1 MLKTVTNLI
10 TGGGDRVVKRLDPDV
25 KEVNELE
32 TYFEKL
38 SNDDL
43 RDKTDEFKERIGHLD
58 DILPEAF
65 APVRERLGDREDLD
79 DILSEA
85 FAPVGEHLGD
95 REDLDD
101 ILSEAFAAVRERLG
115 DREDLDDILSEAF
128 APVREHLGDREDLND
143 IRSEA
148 FAAVREAS
156 KRTLGLSHFNVQI
169 KGGIVLHEG
178 KIAEM
183 KTGEGKTLVATLPA
197 YLNALTGRGV
207 HVVTVN
213 DYLAKRDAQ
222 WMGSI
227 YHALGVS
234 VATLQHQSAY
244 RYDPSVE
251 GPKRGFENLRPITR
265 QEAYEADITYGTNS
279 EFGFDYLR
287 DAMAP
292 DASDRVQRERHYAIV
307 DEVDNILIDEAR
319 TPLIIS
325 GPAEKSAGDY
335 QRFSRFAS
343 TLHKDVDY
351 TVDEKLRSASLT
363 PKGMTKFEKKM
374 LRGKNMYAPENIG
387 LVRLAENALK
397 AHAVYER
404 DREYVVKDREV
415 VIVDEF
421 TGRLSH
427 GRRFADGLHQ
437 ALEAKEGV
445 PIQRESIT
453 YATITL
459 QNYFRLYEK
468 LAGMTGTAVTE
479 AEEFWKIYKLD
490 VVEIPTNDPMI
501 RDDQPDFVYK
511 SQKAKYNAIIEEIEA
526 RHERGQPVLVGTT
539 DISKSEIISRMLN
552 RRKIK
557 HSVLNAKQHE
567 REALVVAEAGRPG
580 AVTVATNMA
589 GRGTDIVLG
598 GNPEL
603 VDDLTQE
610 QWERD
615 HQKVKDAGGLFI
627 LGSEKHEARRI
638 DNQLRGRAGRQGDPG
653 ESRFYVALDDDLM
666 RRFGGDRIQTVMGW
680 AGLEE
685 DAPLENKMVTKAI
698 QGSQVKVEAH
708 HFDIRKH
715 LVEYDDVVNEH
726 RRVIYEQRDK
736 VLAGSNMRENVQEM
750 VEKEIV
756 AILDGYL
763 QGGRSDDW
771 DVEGLIAELG
781 NVLPLDEKLS
791 DPDAVFEM
799 SSDAIY
805 DKALALANS
814 QYDEMEEFFTPEVM
828 RHIERVIM
836 LFIIGSHWVEHLTS
850 MENLR
855 QGIGLYSYGQRDP
868 LVMYKTR
875 GFEEFQ
881 TLLERIQSGVAG
893 IIFMYKTRG
902 LEEFLTFLEHIEPN
916 VARMV
921 RQVLNIGPPQQ
932 RGRSRRNG
940 PSNGGGAPGRPAP
953 SQRSAPGAP
962 SAESNGKKLSRAERR
977 ALQRMEKKANKRR

>member
-1 MLKTVTNLI
+1 MLKTMANLI
-10 TGGGDRVVKRLDPDV
+10 TGGGDRVLKRLRPDV
-25 KEVNELE
+25 DAAASWESE
-32 TYFEKL
+32 FEEF
-38 SNDDL
+38 SDEAL
-43 RDKTDEFKERIGHLD
+43 RAKTDEFKALLAE
-58 DILPEAF
+58 
-65 APVRERLGDREDLD
+65 GDDLD
-79 DILSEA
+79 
-85 FAPVGEHLGD
+85 
-95 REDLDD
+95 
-101 ILSEAFAAVRERLG
+101 
-115 DREDLDDILSEAF
+115 
-128 APVREHLGDREDLND
+128 D

-156 KRTLGLSHFNVQI
+156 RRTLGLRHFDVQI
-169 KGGIVLHEG
+169 MGGVVLHEG

-183 KTGEGKTLVATLPA
+183 KTGEGKTLAATLPS

-244 RYDPSVE
+244 LYDPTVE
-251 GPKRGFENLRPITR
+251 GPKKGFENLRPITR
-265 QEAYEADITYGTNS
+265 QEAYQADITYGTNS
-279 EFGFDYLR
+279 EFGFDFLR

-292 DASDRVQRERHYAIV
+292 DASQRVQGERHYAIV

-325 GPAEKSAGDY
+325 GPAEESAKDY
-335 QRFSRFAS
+335 QRFSRLVS
-343 TLHKDVDY
+343 TLHKGVDY
-351 TVDEKLRSASLT
+351 TIDEKLRSVSLT
-363 PKGMTKFEKKM
+363 AEGMTKLEKM
-374 LRGKNMYAPENIG
+374 LRVKNMYAPENFR
-387 LVRLAENALK
+387 LVHFAENALK

-404 DREYVVKDREV
+404 DKEYVVKDREV

-421 TGRLSH
+421 TGRMTP

-445 PIQRESIT
+445 PIQRESVT

-490 VVEIPTNDPMI
+490 VVEIPTNVLMI
-501 RDDQPDFVYK
+501 REDHPDFVYK
-511 SQKAKYNAIIEEIEA
+511 SEKSKYKAIIDEIES

-539 DISKSEIISRMLN
+539 DISKSEIISQMLN

-598 GNPEL
+598 GNPEF

-610 QWERD
+610 QWERE
-615 HQKVKDAGGLFI
+615 HQKVVDAGGLFI

-666 RRFGGDRIQTVMGW
+666 RRFGGERIQTVMGW
-680 AGLEE
+680 AGLED

-698 QGSQVKVEAH
+698 QGSQVKVESH

-715 LVEYDDVVNEH
+715 LVEYDDVVNTH
-726 RRVIYEQRDK
+726 RGVIYEQRDK
-736 VLAGSNMRENVQEM
+736 VLAGSNIRNNVQEM
-750 VEKEIV
+750 VEKELT
-756 AILDGYL
+756 AILDGFL
-763 QGGRSDDW
+763 QGVRPDDW

-781 NVLPLDEKLS
+781 TVLPLDEKLS

-799 SSDAIY
+799 PADAIY
-805 DKALALANS
+805 DEVLALATRR
-814 QYDEMEEFFTPEVM
+814 YDQMEEIFTTEVM
-828 RHIERVIM
+828 RHVERAVMLRVID
-836 LFIIGSHWVEHLTS
+836 SHWVQHLTS

-868 LVMYKTR
+868 LVMYKTK
-875 GFEEFQ
+875 GFEQFQ
-881 TLLERIQSGVAG
+881 TLSERIQSD
-893 IIFMYKTRG
+893 
-902 LEEFLTFLEHIEPN
+902 
-916 VARMV
+916 VARMIYRV
-921 RQVLNIGPPQQ
+921 QDAGPPPQ

-940 PSNGGGAPGRPAP
+940 PSDGAPGKSAPAQKAAP
-953 SQRSAPGAP
+953 SPV
-962 SAESNGKKLSRAERR
+962 SAESNGRKLSRAERR
-977 ALQRMEKKANKRR
+977 AMQRMEKKANKRR

>member
-1 MLKTVTNLI
+1 MLKTMANLI
-10 TGGGDRVVKRLDPDV
+10 TGGGDRVLKRLRPDV
-25 KEVNELE
+25 DAAASWESE
-32 TYFEKL
+32 FEEF
-38 SNDDL
+38 SDDAL
-43 RDKTDEFKERIGHLD
+43 RAKTDEFKALLAE
-58 DILPEAF
+58 
-65 APVRERLGDREDLD
+65 GDDLD
-79 DILSEA
+79 
-85 FAPVGEHLGD
+85 
-95 REDLDD
+95 
-101 ILSEAFAAVRERLG
+101 
-115 DREDLDDILSEAF
+115 
-128 APVREHLGDREDLND
+128 D

-156 KRTLGLSHFNVQI
+156 KRTLGLRHFDVQI
-169 KGGIVLHEG
+169 MGGVVLHEG

-183 KTGEGKTLVATLPA
+183 KTGEGKTLAATLPS

-244 RYDPSVE
+244 LYDPTVE
-251 GPKRGFENLRPITR
+251 GPKKGFENLRPITR
-265 QEAYEADITYGTNS
+265 QEAYKADITYGTNS
-279 EFGFDYLR
+279 EFGFDFLR

-292 DASDRVQRERHYAIV
+292 DASQRVQGERHYAIV

-325 GPAEKSAGDY
+325 GPAEESAKDY
-335 QRFSRFAS
+335 QRFSRLVS
-343 TLHKDVDY
+343 TLHKGVDY
-351 TVDEKLRSASLT
+351 TIDEKLRSVSLT
-363 PKGMTKFEKKM
+363 AEGMTKLEKM
-374 LRGKNMYAPENIG
+374 LRVKNMYAPENFR
-387 LVRLAENALK
+387 LVHFAENALK

-404 DREYVVKDREV
+404 DKEYVVKDREV

-421 TGRLSH
+421 TGRMTP

-445 PIQRESIT
+445 PIQRESVT

-490 VVEIPTNDPMI
+490 VVEIPTNVLMI
-501 RDDQPDFVYK
+501 RDDHPDFVYK
-511 SQKAKYNAIIEEIEA
+511 SEKSKYKAIIDEIES

-539 DISKSEIISRMLN
+539 DISKSEIISQMLN

-598 GNPEL
+598 GNPEF

-610 QWERD
+610 QWERE
-615 HQKVKDAGGLFI
+615 HQKVVDAGGLFI

-666 RRFGGDRIQTVMGW
+666 RRFGGERIQTVMGW
-680 AGLEE
+680 AGLED

-698 QGSQVKVEAH
+698 QGSQVKVESH

-715 LVEYDDVVNEH
+715 LVEYDDVVNTH
-726 RRVIYEQRDK
+726 RGVIYEQRDK
-736 VLAGSNMRENVQEM
+736 VLAGSNIRNNVQEM
-750 VEKEIV
+750 VEKELT
-756 AILDGYL
+756 AILDGFL
-763 QGGRSDDW
+763 QGVRPDDW
-771 DVEGLIAELG
+771 DVEGLIGELG
-781 NVLPLDEKLS
+781 TVLPLDEKLS

-799 SSDAIY
+799 PADAIY
-805 DKALALANS
+805 DEVLALATRR
-814 QYDEMEEFFTPEVM
+814 YDQMEEIFTTEVM
-828 RHIERVIM
+828 RHVERAVMLRVID
-836 LFIIGSHWVEHLTS
+836 SHWVQHLTS

-868 LVMYKTR
+868 LVMYKTK
-875 GFEEFQ
+875 GFEQFQ
-881 TLLERIQSGVAG
+881 TLSERIQSD
-893 IIFMYKTRG
+893 
-902 LEEFLTFLEHIEPN
+902 
-916 VARMV
+916 VARMIYRV
-921 RQVLNIGPPQQ
+921 QDAGPPPQ

-940 PSNGGGAPGRPAP
+940 PANGGAPGKPA
-953 SQRSAPGAP
+953 SAPRATSGTA
-962 SAESNGKKLSRAERR
+962 SGESNGRKLSRAERR
-977 ALQRMEKKANKRR
+977 AMQRMEKKANKRR

>member
-1 MLKTVTNLI
+1 MLKTMANLI
-10 TGGGDRVVKRLDPDV
+10 IGGGDRVLKRLRPDV
-25 KEVNELE
+25 DAAASSESEFEEL
-32 TYFEKL
+32 
-38 SNDDL
+38 SDDAL
-43 RDKTDEFKERIGHLD
+43 RAKTDEFKALLAE
-58 DILPEAF
+58 
-65 APVRERLGDREDLD
+65 GDDLD
-79 DILSEA
+79 
-85 FAPVGEHLGD
+85 
-95 REDLDD
+95 
-101 ILSEAFAAVRERLG
+101 
-115 DREDLDDILSEAF
+115 
-128 APVREHLGDREDLND
+128 D

-156 KRTLGLSHFNVQI
+156 KRTLGLRHFDVQI
-169 KGGIVLHEG
+169 MGGVVLHEG

-183 KTGEGKTLVATLPA
+183 KTGEGKTLAATLPS

-244 RYDPSVE
+244 LYDPTVE
-251 GPKRGFENLRPITR
+251 GPKKGFENLRPITR
-265 QEAYEADITYGTNS
+265 QEAYKADITYGTNS
-279 EFGFDYLR
+279 EFGFDFLR

-292 DASDRVQRERHYAIV
+292 DASQRVQGERHYAIV

-325 GPAEKSAGDY
+325 GPAEESAKDY
-335 QRFSRFAS
+335 QRFSRLVS
-343 TLHKDVDY
+343 TLHKGVDY
-351 TVDEKLRSASLT
+351 TIDEKLRSVSLT
-363 PKGMTKFEKKM
+363 AEGMTKLEKM
-374 LRGKNMYAPENIG
+374 LRVKNMYAPENFR
-387 LVRLAENALK
+387 LVHFAENALK

-404 DREYVVKDREV
+404 DKEYVVKDREV

-421 TGRLSH
+421 TGRMTP

-445 PIQRESIT
+445 PIQRESVT

-490 VVEIPTNDPMI
+490 VVEIPTNVLMI
-501 RDDQPDFVYK
+501 REDHPDFVYK
-511 SQKAKYNAIIEEIEA
+511 SEKSKYKAIIDEIES

-539 DISKSEIISRMLN
+539 DISKSEIISQMLN

-598 GNPEL
+598 GNPEF

-610 QWERD
+610 QWERE
-615 HQKVKDAGGLFI
+615 HQKVVDAGGLFI

-666 RRFGGDRIQTVMGW
+666 RRFGGERIQTVMGW
-680 AGLEE
+680 AGLED

-698 QGSQVKVEAH
+698 QGSQVKVESH

-715 LVEYDDVVNEH
+715 LVEYDDVVNTH
-726 RRVIYEQRDK
+726 RGVIYEQRDK
-736 VLAGSNMRENVQEM
+736 VLAGSNIRNNVQEM
-750 VEKEIV
+750 VEKELT
-756 AILDGYL
+756 AILDGFL
-763 QGGRSDDW
+763 QGVRPDDW

-781 NVLPLDEKLS
+781 TVLPLDEKLS

-799 SSDAIY
+799 PADAIY
-805 DKALALANS
+805 DEVLALATRR
-814 QYDEMEEFFTPEVM
+814 YDQMEEIFTTEVM
-828 RHIERVIM
+828 RHVERAVMLRVID
-836 LFIIGSHWVEHLTS
+836 SHWVQHLTS

-868 LVMYKTR
+868 LVMYKTK
-875 GFEEFQ
+875 GFEQFQ
-881 TLLERIQSGVAG
+881 TLSERIQSD
-893 IIFMYKTRG
+893 
-902 LEEFLTFLEHIEPN
+902 
-916 VARMV
+916 VARMIYRV
-921 RQVLNIGPPQQ
+921 QDAGPPPQ

-940 PSNGGGAPGRPAP
+940 PSDGGAPGKPA
-953 SQRSAPGAP
+953 QAPRAASGAANP
-962 SAESNGKKLSRAERR
+962 ETNGRKLSRAERR
-977 ALQRMEKKANKRR
+977 AMQRMEKKANKRR

>member
-1 MLKTVTNLI
+1 MLKSVTNLI
-10 TGGGDRVVKRLDPDV
+10 TGGGDRAVKRLRPDV
-25 KEVNELE
+25 DAVASWETEL
-32 TYFEKL
+32 EKL
-38 SNDDL
+38 SDDAL
-43 RDKTDEFKERIGHLD
+43 RAKTDEFKALLAE
-58 DILPEAF
+58 
-65 APVRERLGDREDLD
+65 GDDLD
-79 DILSEA
+79 
-85 FAPVGEHLGD
+85 
-95 REDLDD
+95 
-101 ILSEAFAAVRERLG
+101 
-115 DREDLDDILSEAF
+115 
-128 APVREHLGDREDLND
+128 D

-148 FAAVREAS
+148 FAAVREAA
-156 KRTLGLSHFNVQI
+156 KRNLNMRHFDVQI
-169 KGGIVLHEG
+169 MGGVVLHEG

-183 KTGEGKTLVATLPA
+183 KTGEGKTLVATLPT

-244 RYDPSVE
+244 LYDPTVE
-251 GPKRGFENLRPITR
+251 GPKKGFENLRPITR

-292 DASDRVQRERHYAIV
+292 DASKRVQRERHYAIV

-325 GPAEKSAGDY
+325 GSDDRSLNQYRK
-335 QRFSRFAS
+335 FSSLVRN
-343 TLHKDVDY
+343 LREDIDY
-351 TVDEKLRSASLT
+351 TIDLKLRSVSLT
-363 PKGMTKFEKKM
+363 PEGIDKLEKK
-374 LRGKNMYAPENIG
+374 LVVDNMYEDPS
-387 LVRLAENALK
+387 LVHFAENALK

-459 QNYFRLYEK
+459 QHYFNLYDK

-479 AEEFWKIYKLD
+479 AEEFWKVYKLD
-490 VVEIPTNDPMI
+490 VVEVPTNDPMV
-501 RDDQPDFVYK
+501 RVDQPDLIYK
-511 SQKAKYNAIIEEIEA
+511 DKKAKYKAIIEEIEA

-539 DISKSEIISRMLN
+539 DISKSEIISQMLN

-598 GNPEL
+598 GNPDL
-603 VDDLTQE
+603 VDDLSQE

-615 HQKVKDAGGLFI
+615 HQRVKDEGGLFI

-666 RRFGGDRIQTVMGW
+666 KRFGGERIQSVMGW
-680 AGLEE
+680 AGLED

-698 QGSQVKVEAH
+698 ENSQVKVEAH
-708 HFDIRKH
+708 NFDIRKR
-715 LVEYDDVVNEH
+715 LVEYDEVMNNH
-726 RRVIYEQRDK
+726 RTDIYDRRAN
-736 VLAGSNMRENVQEM
+736 VLAGLNIRDNVQEM
-750 VEKEIV
+750 LENKLT

-763 QGGRSDDW
+763 QGGQPDDW
-771 DVEGLIAELG
+771 DVEGLIAELAT
-781 NVLPLDEKLS
+781 VLPLDEKLS
-791 DPDAVFEM
+791 DPDSVFEM
-799 SSDAIY
+799 PADSIY
-805 DKALALANS
+805 DEVLALANS
-814 QYDEMEEFFTPEVM
+814 RYDQMEELFTPEVM
-828 RHIERVIM
+828 RTIERDISLRVIDY
-836 LFIIGSHWVEHLTS
+836 FWVQHLTN

-868 LVMYKTR
+868 LVMYKKE
-875 GFEEFQ
+875 GFENFKRLRED
-881 TLLERIQSGVAG
+881 IQAKVTADITRMMFHVQDAG
-893 IIFMYKTRG
+893 PT
-902 LEEFLTFLEHIEPN
+902 
-916 VARMV
+916 
-921 RQVLNIGPPQQ
+921 QQ

-940 PSNGGGAPGRPAP
+940 PSNGSGSPGRSAP
-953 SQRSAPGAP
+953 SQRAAPGAP
-962 SAESNGKKLSRAERR
+962 SPESNGKKLTRAERR

>member
-1 MLKTVTNLI
+1 MTPPLRPGVA
-10 TGGGDRVVKRLDPDV
+10 
-25 KEVNELE
+25 ESEFEEL
-32 TYFEKL
+32 
-38 SNDDL
+38 SDDAL
-43 RDKTDEFKERIGHLD
+43 RAKTDEFKALLAE
-58 DILPEAF
+58 
-65 APVRERLGDREDLD
+65 GDDLD
-79 DILSEA
+79 
-85 FAPVGEHLGD
+85 
-95 REDLDD
+95 
-101 ILSEAFAAVRERLG
+101 
-115 DREDLDDILSEAF
+115 
-128 APVREHLGDREDLND
+128 D

-156 KRTLGLSHFNVQI
+156 KRTLGLRHFDVQI
-169 KGGIVLHEG
+169 MGGVVLHEG

-183 KTGEGKTLVATLPA
+183 KTGEGKTLAATLPS

-244 RYDPSVE
+244 LYDPTVK
-251 GPKRGFENLRPITR
+251 GPKKGFENLRPITR
-265 QEAYEADITYGTNS
+265 QEAYKADITYGTNS
-279 EFGFDYLR
+279 EFGFDFLR

-292 DASDRVQRERHYAIV
+292 DASQRVQGERHYAIV

-325 GPAEKSAGDY
+325 GPAEESAKDY
-335 QRFSRFAS
+335 QRFSRLVS
-343 TLHKDVDY
+343 TLHKGVDY
-351 TVDEKLRSASLT
+351 TIDEKLRSVSLT
-363 PKGMTKFEKKM
+363 AEGMTKLEKM
-374 LRGKNMYAPENIG
+374 LRVKNMYAPENFR
-387 LVRLAENALK
+387 LVHFAENALK

-404 DREYVVKDREV
+404 DKEYVVKDREV

-421 TGRLSH
+421 TGRMTP

-445 PIQRESIT
+445 PIQRESVT

-490 VVEIPTNDPMI
+490 VVEIPTNVLMI
-501 RDDQPDFVYK
+501 REDHPDFVYK
-511 SQKAKYNAIIEEIEA
+511 SEKSKYKAIIDEIES

-539 DISKSEIISRMLN
+539 DISKSEIISQMLN

-598 GNPEL
+598 GNPEF

-610 QWERD
+610 QWERE
-615 HQKVKDAGGLFI
+615 HQKVVDAGGLFI

-666 RRFGGDRIQTVMGW
+666 RRFGGERIQTVMGW

-698 QGSQVKVEAH
+698 QGSQVKVESH

-715 LVEYDDVVNEH
+715 LVEYDDVVNTH
-726 RRVIYEQRDK
+726 RGVIYEQRDK
-736 VLAGSNMRENVQEM
+736 VLAGSNIRNNVQEM
-750 VEKEIV
+750 VEKELT
-756 AILDGYL
+756 AILDGFL
-763 QGGRSDDW
+763 QGVRPDDW

-781 NVLPLDEKLS
+781 TVLPLDEKLS

-799 SSDAIY
+799 PADAIY
-805 DKALALANS
+805 DEVLALATRR
-814 QYDEMEEFFTPEVM
+814 YDQMEEIFTTEVM
-828 RHIERVIM
+828 RHVERAVMLRVID
-836 LFIIGSHWVEHLTS
+836 SHWVQHLTS

-868 LVMYKTR
+868 LVMYKTK
-875 GFEEFQ
+875 GFEQFQ
-881 TLLERIQSGVAG
+881 TLSERIQSD
-893 IIFMYKTRG
+893 
-902 LEEFLTFLEHIEPN
+902 
-916 VARMV
+916 VARMIYRV
-921 RQVLNIGPPQQ
+921 QDAGPPPQ

-940 PSNGGGAPGRPAP
+940 PSDGGAPGKPA
-953 SQRSAPGAP
+953 QAPRAASGAANP
-962 SAESNGKKLSRAERR
+962 ESNGRKLSRAERR
-977 ALQRMEKKANKRR
+977 AMQRMEKKANKRR

>member
-10 TGGGDRVVKRLDPDV
+10 TGGGDRAIKRLRPDV
-25 KEVNELE
+25 EAVASWETELE
-32 TYFEKL
+32 RL
-38 SNDDL
+38 SDEEL
-43 RDKTDEFKERIGHLD
+43 RAKTDEFRALLAEG
-58 DILPEAF
+58 
-65 APVRERLGDREDLD
+65 EDLD
-79 DILSEA
+79 
-85 FAPVGEHLGD
+85 
-95 REDLDD
+95 
-101 ILSEAFAAVRERLG
+101 
-115 DREDLDDILSEAF
+115 
-128 APVREHLGDREDLND
+128 D

-148 FAAVREAS
+148 FAVVREAS
-156 KRTLGLSHFNVQI
+156 KRTIGLRHFDVQI
-169 KGGIVLHEG
+169 MGGVVLHEG

-183 KTGEGKTLVATLPA
+183 RTGEGKTLVATLPS

-222 WMGSI
+222 WMGGI

-234 VATLQHQSAY
+234 VASLQHQSAY
-244 RYDPSVE
+244 LYDPTVE
-251 GPKRGFENLRPITR
+251 GAKKGFENLRPITR
-265 QEAYEADITYGTNS
+265 QEAYQADITYGTNS

-287 DAMAP
+287 DAMAG
-292 DASDRVQRERHYAIV
+292 DDSIRVQRERHYAIV

-325 GPAEKSAGDY
+325 GPAEESAKDY
-335 QRFSRFAS
+335 QRFSRLVS
-343 TLHKDVDY
+343 TLQKGVDY
-351 TVDEKLRSASLT
+351 TVDEKLRSVSLT
-363 PKGMTKFEKKM
+363 PEGMTKLEKM
-374 LRGKNMYAPENIG
+374 LRVKNMYAPENFR
-387 LVRLAENALK
+387 LVHFAENALK
-397 AHAVYER
+397 ARAVYER

-421 TGRLSH
+421 TGRMTP

-445 PIQRESIT
+445 PIQRESVT

-490 VVEIPTNDPMI
+490 VVEIPTNVPMI
-501 RDDQPDFVYK
+501 REDQPDFVYK
-511 SQKAKYNAIIEEIEA
+511 DQQGKYKAIIDEIES
-526 RHERGQPVLVGTT
+526 RHNRGQPVLVGTT
-539 DISKSEIISRMLN
+539 DISKSEIISQMLN

-598 GNPEL
+598 GNPEF
-603 VDDLTQE
+603 VDDLSQE
-610 QWERD
+610 EWERD
-615 HQKVKDAGGLFI
+615 HQTVLDAGGLFI

-666 RRFGGDRIQTVMGW
+666 RRFGGDRIQSVMSW
-680 AGLEE
+680 AGLED

-698 QGSQVKVEAH
+698 QGSQVKVESH

-715 LVEYDDVVNEH
+715 LVEYDDVVNTH
-726 RRVIYEQRDK
+726 RGVIYEQRDR
-736 VLAGSNMRENVQEM
+736 VLAGSNMRDNVQEM
-750 VEKEIV
+750 LEKELIV
-756 AILDGYL
+756 ILDSFL
-763 QGGRSDDW
+763 QGGRADDW
-771 DVEGLIAELG
+771 DVEGLIAELST
-781 NVLPLDEKLS
+781 VMPLDEKLS
-791 DPDAVFEM
+791 DPDAVFDM
-799 SSDAIY
+799 SADAIY
-805 DKALALANS
+805 DEVLAHANR
-814 QYDEMEEFFTPEVM
+814 QYDRMEEFFTPEVM
-828 RHIERVIM
+828 RTVERAIMLRVID
-836 LFIIGSHWVEHLTS
+836 SHWVQHLTS

-868 LVMYKTR
+868 LVMYKTK
-875 GFEEFQ
+875 GFEQFQ
-881 TLLERIQSGVAG
+881 TLTDRIQSD
-893 IIFMYKTRG
+893 
-902 LEEFLTFLEHIEPN
+902 
-916 VARMV
+916 VARMIFRV
-921 RQVLNIGPPQQ
+921 QDAGPPPQ

-940 PSNGGGAPGRPAP
+940 PSNGGAPAKAAAAPAAGTPGGETDANGR
-953 SQRSAPGAP
+953 
-962 SAESNGKKLSRAERR
+962 KLSRAERR
-977 ALQRMEKKANKRR
+977 AIQRMEKKANKRR

>member
-1 MLKTVTNLI
+1 MLKTMANLI
-10 TGGGDRVVKRLDPDV
+10 TGGGDRVLKRLRPDV
-25 KEVNELE
+25 DAAASWESE
-32 TYFEKL
+32 FEEF
-38 SNDDL
+38 SDDAL
-43 RDKTDEFKERIGHLD
+43 RAKTDEFKALLAE
-58 DILPEAF
+58 
-65 APVRERLGDREDLD
+65 GDDLD
-79 DILSEA
+79 
-85 FAPVGEHLGD
+85 
-95 REDLDD
+95 
-101 ILSEAFAAVRERLG
+101 
-115 DREDLDDILSEAF
+115 
-128 APVREHLGDREDLND
+128 D

-156 KRTLGLSHFNVQI
+156 KRTLGLRHFDVQI
-169 KGGIVLHEG
+169 MGGVVLHEG

-183 KTGEGKTLVATLPA
+183 KTGEGKTLAATLPS

-244 RYDPSVE
+244 LYDPTVE
-251 GPKRGFENLRPITR
+251 GPKKGFESLRPITR
-265 QEAYEADITYGTNS
+265 QEAYQADITYGTNS
-279 EFGFDYLR
+279 EFGFDFLR

-292 DASDRVQRERHYAIV
+292 DASQRVQGKRHYAIV

-325 GPAEKSAGDY
+325 GPAEESAKDY
-335 QRFSRFAS
+335 QRFSRLVS
-343 TLHKDVDY
+343 TLHKGVDY
-351 TVDEKLRSASLT
+351 TIDEKLRSVSLT
-363 PKGMTKFEKKM
+363 AEGMTKLEKM
-374 LRGKNMYAPENIG
+374 LRVKNMYAPENFR
-387 LVRLAENALK
+387 LVHFAENALK

-404 DREYVVKDREV
+404 DKEYVVKDREV

-421 TGRLSH
+421 TGRMTP

-445 PIQRESIT
+445 PIQRESVT

-490 VVEIPTNDPMI
+490 VVEIPTNVLMI
-501 RDDQPDFVYK
+501 REDHPDFVYK
-511 SQKAKYNAIIEEIEA
+511 SEKSKYKAIIDEIES

-539 DISKSEIISRMLN
+539 DISKSEIISQMLN

-598 GNPEL
+598 GNPEF

-610 QWERD
+610 QWEGE
-615 HQKVKDAGGLFI
+615 HQLVVDAGGLFI

-666 RRFGGDRIQTVMGW
+666 RRFGGERIQTVMGW

-698 QGSQVKVEAH
+698 QGSQVKVESH

-715 LVEYDDVVNEH
+715 LVEYDDVVNTH
-726 RRVIYEQRDK
+726 RGVIYEQRDK
-736 VLAGSNMRENVQEM
+736 VLAGSNIRNNVQEM
-750 VEKEIV
+750 VEKELT
-756 AILDGYL
+756 AILDGFL
-763 QGGRSDDW
+763 QGVRPDDW

-781 NVLPLDEKLS
+781 TVLPLDEKLS

-799 SSDAIY
+799 PADAIY
-805 DKALALANS
+805 DEVLALATRR
-814 QYDEMEEFFTPEVM
+814 YDQMEEIFTTEVM
-828 RHIERVIM
+828 RHVERAVMLRVID
-836 LFIIGSHWVEHLTS
+836 SHWVQHLTS

-868 LVMYKTR
+868 LVMYKTK
-875 GFEEFQ
+875 GFEQFQ
-881 TLLERIQSGVAG
+881 TLSERIQSD
-893 IIFMYKTRG
+893 
-902 LEEFLTFLEHIEPN
+902 
-916 VARMV
+916 VARMIYRV
-921 RQVLNIGPPQQ
+921 QDAGPPPQ
-932 RGRSRRNG
+932 RGRSRT
-940 PSNGGGAPGRPAP
+940 
-953 SQRSAPGAP
+953 
-962 SAESNGKKLSRAERR
+962 
-977 ALQRMEKKANKRR
+977 KRTL

>member
-1 MLKTVTNLI
+1 MLKTMANLI
-10 TGGGDRVVKRLDPDV
+10 IGGGDRVLKRLRPDV
-25 KEVNELE
+25 DAAASWE
-32 TYFEKL
+32 TEFEKL
-38 SNDDL
+38 SDEAL
-43 RDKTDEFKERIGHLD
+43 RAKTDQFKALLAEG
-58 DILPEAF
+58 
-65 APVRERLGDREDLD
+65 EDLD
-79 DILSEA
+79 
-85 FAPVGEHLGD
+85 
-95 REDLDD
+95 
-101 ILSEAFAAVRERLG
+101 
-115 DREDLDDILSEAF
+115 
-128 APVREHLGDREDLND
+128 D

-148 FAAVREAS
+148 FAAGREAS
-156 KRTLGLSHFNVQI
+156 KRTLGLRHFDVQI
-169 KGGIVLHEG
+169 MGGVVLHEG

-183 KTGEGKTLVATLPA
+183 KTGEGKTLAATLPS

-244 RYDPSVE
+244 LYDPTVK
-251 GPKRGFENLRPITR
+251 GPKKGFENLRPITR
-265 QEAYEADITYGTNS
+265 QEAYKADITYGTNS
-279 EFGFDYLR
+279 EFGFDFLR

-292 DASDRVQRERHYAIV
+292 DASQRVQGERHYAIV

-325 GPAEKSAGDY
+325 GPAEESAKDY
-335 QRFSRFAS
+335 QRFSRLVS
-343 TLHKDVDY
+343 TLHKGVDY
-351 TVDEKLRSASLT
+351 TIDEKLRSVSLT
-363 PKGMTKFEKKM
+363 AEGMTKLEKM
-374 LRGKNMYAPENIG
+374 LRVKNMYAPENFR
-387 LVRLAENALK
+387 LVHFAENALK

-404 DREYVVKDREV
+404 DKEYVVKDREV

-421 TGRLSH
+421 TGRMTP

-445 PIQRESIT
+445 PIQRESVT

-490 VVEIPTNDPMI
+490 VVEIPTNVLMI
-501 RDDQPDFVYK
+501 REDHPDFVYK
-511 SQKAKYNAIIEEIEA
+511 SEKSKYKAIIDEIES

-539 DISKSEIISRMLN
+539 DISKSEIISQMLN

-598 GNPEL
+598 GNPEF

-610 QWERD
+610 QWERE
-615 HQKVKDAGGLFI
+615 HQKVVDAGGLFI

-666 RRFGGDRIQTVMGW
+666 RRFGGERIQTVMGW

-698 QGSQVKVEAH
+698 QGSQVKVESH

-715 LVEYDDVVNEH
+715 LVEYDDVVNTH
-726 RRVIYEQRDK
+726 RGVIYEQRDK
-736 VLAGSNMRENVQEM
+736 VLAGSNIRNNVQEM
-750 VEKEIV
+750 VEKELT
-756 AILDGYL
+756 AILDGFL
-763 QGGRSDDW
+763 QGVRPDDW

-781 NVLPLDEKLS
+781 TVLPLDEKLS

-799 SSDAIY
+799 PADAIY
-805 DKALALANS
+805 DEVLALATRR
-814 QYDEMEEFFTPEVM
+814 YDQMEEIFTTEVM
-828 RHIERVIM
+828 RHVERAVMLRVID
-836 LFIIGSHWVEHLTS
+836 SHWVQHLTS

-868 LVMYKTR
+868 LVMYKTK
-875 GFEEFQ
+875 GFEQFQ
-881 TLLERIQSGVAG
+881 TLSERIQSD
-893 IIFMYKTRG
+893 
-902 LEEFLTFLEHIEPN
+902 
-916 VARMV
+916 VARMIYRV
-921 RQVLNIGPPQQ
+921 QDAGPPPQ

-940 PSNGGGAPGRPAP
+940 PSDGAPGKSAPAQKAAP
-953 SQRSAPGAP
+953 SPV
-962 SAESNGKKLSRAERR
+962 SAESNGRKLSRAERR
-977 ALQRMEKKANKRR
+977 AMQRMEKKANKRR

>member
-1 MLKTVTNLI
+1 MLKSMANLI
-10 TGGGDRVVKRLDPDV
+10 TGGGDRVLKRLRPDV
-25 KEVNELE
+25 DAAASWESEFEELSDE
-32 TYFEKL
+32 A
-38 SNDDL
+38 L
-43 RDKTDEFKERIGHLD
+43 RAKTDEFKALLAEG
-58 DILPEAF
+58 
-65 APVRERLGDREDLD
+65 EDLD
-79 DILSEA
+79 DI
-85 FAPVGEHLGD
+85 
-95 REDLDD
+95 
-101 ILSEAFAAVRERLG
+101 
-115 DREDLDDILSEAF
+115 
-128 APVREHLGDREDLND
+128 
-143 IRSEA
+143 RSET

-156 KRTLGLSHFNVQI
+156 KRTLGLRHFDVQI
-169 KGGIVLHEG
+169 MGGVVLHEG

-244 RYDPSVE
+244 LYDSTVE
-251 GPKRGFENLRPITR
+251 GPKKGFENLRPITR
-265 QEAYEADITYGTNS
+265 QEAYKADITYGTNS

-292 DASDRVQRERHYAIV
+292 DASQRVQGERHYAIV
-307 DEVDNILIDEAR
+307 DEVDNILVDEAR

-325 GPAEKSAGDY
+325 GPAEESAKDY
-335 QRFSRFAS
+335 QRFSRFVS
-343 TLHKDVDY
+343 TLHKGVDY
-351 TVDEKLRSASLT
+351 TIDEKLRSVSLT
-363 PKGMTKFEKKM
+363 PEGMTKLEKM
-374 LRGKNMYAPENIG
+374 LRVKNMYAPENFK
-387 LVRLAENALK
+387 LVHFAENALK

-421 TGRLSH
+421 TGRMTP

-445 PIQRESIT
+445 SIQRESIT

-490 VVEIPTNDPMI
+490 VVEIPTNVLMI
-501 RDDQPDFVYK
+501 RDDHPDFVYK
-511 SQKAKYNAIIEEIEA
+511 TQKAKYKAIIDEIEA

-539 DISKSEIISRMLN
+539 DISKSEIISQMLN

-567 REALVVAEAGRPG
+567 REAHVVAEAGRPG
-580 AVTVATNMA
+580 SVTVATNMA

-598 GNPEL
+598 GNPDL

-615 HQKVKDAGGLFI
+615 HQQVIDEGGLFI

-666 RRFGGDRIQTVMGW
+666 RRFGGERIQTVMGW

-698 QGSQVKVEAH
+698 QGSQVKVESH

-715 LVEYDDVVNEH
+715 LVEYDDVVNTH
-726 RRVIYEQRDK
+726 RGVIYEQRDK
-736 VLAGSNMRENVQEM
+736 VLAGSNIRDNVQEM
-750 VEKEIV
+750 VEKELT
-756 AILDGYL
+756 AILDGFL
-763 QGGRSDDW
+763 QGVRPDDW

-781 NVLPLDEKLS
+781 TVLPLDEKLS

-799 SSDAIY
+799 PADAIY
-805 DKALALANS
+805 DEVLALANRR
-814 QYDEMEEFFTPEVM
+814 YDQMEEIFTTEVM
-828 RHIERVIM
+828 RHVERAVMLRVID
-836 LFIIGSHWVEHLTS
+836 SHWVQHLTS

-868 LVMYKTR
+868 LVMYKTK
-875 GFEEFQ
+875 GFEQFQ
-881 TLLERIQSGVAG
+881 TLSERIQSD
-893 IIFMYKTRG
+893 
-902 LEEFLTFLEHIEPN
+902 
-916 VARMV
+916 VARMIFHV
-921 RQVLNIGPPQQ
+921 QDASPPQP

-940 PSNGGGAPGRPAP
+940 PSGGGTSPGRPAQA
-953 SQRSAPGAP
+953 QRTAPGAP
-962 SAESNGKKLSRAERR
+962 GPESNGKNLSRAERR
-977 ALQRMEKKANKRR
+977 AMQRMEKKANKRR

>member
-1 MLKTVTNLI
+1 MRSI
-10 TGGGDRVVKRLDPDV
+10 G
-25 KEVNELE
+25 
-32 TYFEKL
+32 
-38 SNDDL
+38 L
-43 RDKTDEFKERIGHLD
+43 R
-58 DILPEAF
+58 
-65 APVRERLGDREDLD
+65 
-79 DILSEA
+79 
-85 FAPVGEHLGD
+85 
-95 REDLDD
+95 
-101 ILSEAFAAVRERLG
+101 
-115 DREDLDDILSEAF
+115 
-128 APVREHLGDREDLND
+128 
-143 IRSEA
+143 
-148 FAAVREAS
+148 
-156 KRTLGLSHFNVQI
+156 HFDVQI
-169 KGGIVLHEG
+169 MGGIVLHERKKGEKG

-222 WMGSI
+222 WMGAI

-244 RYDPSVE
+244 LYDPTVE
-251 GPKRGFENLRPITR
+251 SPKKGLENLRPISR
-265 QEAYEADITYGTNS
+265 KEAYQADITYGTNS

-287 DAMAP
+287 GAMARDE
-292 DASDRVQRERHYAIV
+292 DAPLRVQHGHHYAIV

-325 GPAEKSAGDY
+325 APDDKSPNEY
-335 QRFSRFAS
+335 RRFSSFVKNLR
-343 TLHKDVDY
+343 KDVDY
-351 TVDEKLRSASLT
+351 TIDEKLRSVSLT
-363 PKGMTKFEKKM
+363 PEGMTKLEKK
-374 LRGKNMYAPENIG
+374 LGVKLGDHRPSDDIEDFLTIEEDTHSVERTRRRSLSEKKNTRRKDFYASAEENR
-387 LVRLAENALK
+387 RLAHFAENALK

-421 TGRLSH
+421 TGRLTP

-445 PIQRESIT
+445 PIQHESIT

-468 LAGMTGTAVTE
+468 LAGMTGTAATE

-490 VVEIPTNDPMI
+490 VMEIPTNVPMI
-501 RDDQPDFVYK
+501 REDQPDFVYK
-511 SQKAKYNAIIEEIEA
+511 DQQGKYKAIIDEIES
-526 RHERGQPVLVGTT
+526 RHNRGQPVLVGTT
-539 DISKSEIISRMLN
+539 DISKSEIISQMLN

-598 GNPEL
+598 GNPEF
-603 VDDLTQE
+603 VDDLSQE
-610 QWERD
+610 DWERD
-615 HQKVKDAGGLFI
+615 HQTVLDAGGLFI

-666 RRFGGDRIQTVMGW
+666 RRFGGDRIQSVMSW
-680 AGLEE
+680 AGLED

-698 QGSQVKVEAH
+698 QGSQVKVESH

-715 LVEYDDVVNEH
+715 LVEYDDVVNTH
-726 RRVIYEQRDK
+726 RGVIYEQRDR
-736 VLAGSNMRENVQEM
+736 VLAGSNMRDNVQEM
-750 VEKEIV
+750 LEKELIV
-756 AILDGYL
+756 ILDSFL
-763 QGGRSDDW
+763 QGGRADDW
-771 DVEGLIAELG
+771 DVEGLIAELST
-781 NVLPLDEKLS
+781 VMPLDERLS
-791 DPDAVFEM
+791 DPDAVFDM
-799 SSDAIY
+799 SADAIY
-805 DKALALANS
+805 DEVLAHANR
-814 QYDEMEEFFTPEVM
+814 QYDLMEEFFTSEVM
-828 RHIERVIM
+828 RTVERAIMLRVID
-836 LFIIGSHWVEHLTS
+836 SHWVQHLTS

-868 LVMYKTR
+868 LVMYKTK
-875 GFEEFQ
+875 GFEQFQ
-881 TLLERIQSGVAG
+881 TLTDRIQSD
-893 IIFMYKTRG
+893 
-902 LEEFLTFLEHIEPN
+902 
-916 VARMV
+916 VARMIFRV
-921 RQVLNIGPPQQ
+921 QDAGPPPQ

-940 PSNGGGAPGRPAP
+940 PSNGGAPAKAAAAP
-953 SQRSAPGAP
+953 APGAP
-962 SAESNGKKLSRAERR
+962 GGETDANGRKLSRAERR
-977 ALQRMEKKANKRR
+977 AIQRMEKKANKRR

>member
-1 MLKTVTNLI
+1 MLKTMANLILKTMANLI
-10 TGGGDRVVKRLDPDV
+10 TGGGDRVLKRLRPDV
-25 KEVNELE
+25 DAAASWESE
-32 TYFEKL
+32 FEEF
-38 SNDDL
+38 SDDAL
-43 RDKTDEFKERIGHLD
+43 RAKTDEFKALLAE
-58 DILPEAF
+58 
-65 APVRERLGDREDLD
+65 GDDLD
-79 DILSEA
+79 
-85 FAPVGEHLGD
+85 
-95 REDLDD
+95 
-101 ILSEAFAAVRERLG
+101 
-115 DREDLDDILSEAF
+115 
-128 APVREHLGDREDLND
+128 D

-156 KRTLGLSHFNVQI
+156 KRTLGLRHFDVQI
-169 KGGIVLHEG
+169 MGGVVLHEG

-183 KTGEGKTLVATLPA
+183 KTGEGKTLAATLPS

-244 RYDPSVE
+244 LYDPTVI
-251 GPKRGFENLRPITR
+251 GPKKGFENLRPITR
-265 QEAYEADITYGTNS
+265 QEAYKADITYGTNS
-279 EFGFDYLR
+279 EFGFDFLR

-292 DASDRVQRERHYAIV
+292 DASQRVQGERHYAIV

-325 GPAEKSAGDY
+325 GPAEESAKDY
-335 QRFSRFAS
+335 QRFSRLVS
-343 TLHKDVDY
+343 TLHKGVDY
-351 TVDEKLRSASLT
+351 TIDEKLRSVSLT
-363 PKGMTKFEKKM
+363 AEGMTKLEKM
-374 LRGKNMYAPENIG
+374 LRVKNMYAPENFR
-387 LVRLAENALK
+387 LVHFAENALK

-404 DREYVVKDREV
+404 DKEYVVKDREV

-421 TGRLSH
+421 TGRMTP

-445 PIQRESIT
+445 PIQRESVT

-490 VVEIPTNDPMI
+490 VVEIPTNVLMI
-501 RDDQPDFVYK
+501 REDHPDFVYK
-511 SQKAKYNAIIEEIEA
+511 SEKSKYKAIIDEIES

-539 DISKSEIISRMLN
+539 DISKSEIISQMLN

-598 GNPEL
+598 GNPEF

-610 QWERD
+610 QWERE
-615 HQKVKDAGGLFI
+615 HQKVVDAGGLFI

-666 RRFGGDRIQTVMGW
+666 RRFGGERIQTVMGW
-680 AGLEE
+680 AGLED

-698 QGSQVKVEAH
+698 QGSQVKVESH

-715 LVEYDDVVNEH
+715 LVEYDDVVNTH
-726 RRVIYEQRDK
+726 RGVIYEQRDK
-736 VLAGSNMRENVQEM
+736 VLAGSNIRNNVQEM
-750 VEKEIV
+750 VEKELT
-756 AILDGYL
+756 AILDGFL
-763 QGGRSDDW
+763 QGVRPDDW

-781 NVLPLDEKLS
+781 TVLPLDEKLS

-799 SSDAIY
+799 PADAIY
-805 DKALALANS
+805 DEVLALATRR
-814 QYDEMEEFFTPEVM
+814 YDQMEEIFTTEVM
-828 RHIERVIM
+828 RHVERAVMLRVID
-836 LFIIGSHWVEHLTS
+836 SHWVQHLTS

-868 LVMYKTR
+868 LVMYKTK
-875 GFEEFQ
+875 GFEQFQ
-881 TLLERIQSGVAG
+881 TLSERIQSD
-893 IIFMYKTRG
+893 
-902 LEEFLTFLEHIEPN
+902 
-916 VARMV
+916 VARMIYRV
-921 RQVLNIGPPQQ
+921 QDAGPPPQ

-940 PSNGGGAPGRPAP
+940 PSDGGAPGKPAP
-953 SQRSAPGAP
+953 ASRATSGTASG
-962 SAESNGKKLSRAERR
+962 ESNGRKLSRAERR
-977 ALQRMEKKANKRR
+977 AMQRMEKKANKRR

>member
-1 MLKTVTNLI
+1 MLKTMANLI
-10 TGGGDRVVKRLDPDV
+10 IGGGDRVLKRLRPDV
-25 KEVNELE
+25 DAAASWESE
-32 TYFEKL
+32 FEEF
-38 SNDDL
+38 SDDAL
-43 RDKTDEFKERIGHLD
+43 RAKTDEFKALLAE
-58 DILPEAF
+58 
-65 APVRERLGDREDLD
+65 GDDLD
-79 DILSEA
+79 
-85 FAPVGEHLGD
+85 
-95 REDLDD
+95 
-101 ILSEAFAAVRERLG
+101 
-115 DREDLDDILSEAF
+115 
-128 APVREHLGDREDLND
+128 D

-156 KRTLGLSHFNVQI
+156 KRTLGLRHFDVQI
-169 KGGIVLHEG
+169 MGGVVLHEG

-183 KTGEGKTLVATLPA
+183 KTGEGKTLAATLPS

-244 RYDPSVE
+244 LYDPTVE
-251 GPKRGFENLRPITR
+251 GPKKGFENLRPITR
-265 QEAYEADITYGTNS
+265 QEAYQADITYGTNS
-279 EFGFDYLR
+279 EFGFDFLR

-292 DASDRVQRERHYAIV
+292 DASQRVQGERHYAIV

-325 GPAEKSAGDY
+325 GPAEESAKDY
-335 QRFSRFAS
+335 QRFSRLVS
-343 TLHKDVDY
+343 TLHKGVDY
-351 TVDEKLRSASLT
+351 TIDEKLRSVSLT
-363 PKGMTKFEKKM
+363 AEGMTKLEKM
-374 LRGKNMYAPENIG
+374 LRVKNMYAPENFR
-387 LVRLAENALK
+387 LVHFAENALK
-397 AHAVYER
+397 GHAVYER
-404 DREYVVKDREV
+404 DREYVVKDRQV

-421 TGRLSH
+421 TGRMTP

-445 PIQRESIT
+445 PIQRESVT

-490 VVEIPTNDPMI
+490 VVEIPTNVLMI
-501 RDDQPDFVYK
+501 REDQPDFVYK
-511 SQKAKYNAIIEEIEA
+511 SEKSKYKAIIDEIES

-539 DISKSEIISRMLN
+539 DISKSEIISQMLN

-580 AVTVATNMA
+580 SVTVATNMA

-598 GNPEL
+598 GNTDL

-610 QWERD
+610 EWEHD
-615 HQKVKDAGGLFI
+615 HQRVLDEGGLFI

-666 RRFGGDRIQTVMGW
+666 RRFGGERIQTVMGW

-698 QGSQVKVEAH
+698 QGSQVKVESH

-715 LVEYDDVVNEH
+715 LVEYDDVVNTH
-726 RRVIYEQRDK
+726 RGVIYEQRDK
-736 VLAGSNMRENVQEM
+736 VLAGSNIRDNVQEM
-750 VEKEIV
+750 VEKELTT
-756 AILDGYL
+756 ILDGFL
-763 QGGRSDDW
+763 QGVRPDDW
-771 DVEGLIAELG
+771 DVEGLIAELET
-781 NVLPLDEKLS
+781 VLPLDEKLS

-799 SSDAIY
+799 PADAIY
-805 DKALALANS
+805 DEVLALANRR
-814 QYDEMEEFFTPEVM
+814 YDQMEEIFTTEVM
-828 RHIERVIM
+828 RHVERAVMLRVID
-836 LFIIGSHWVEHLTS
+836 SHWVQHLTS

-868 LVMYKTR
+868 LVMYKTK
-875 GFEEFQ
+875 GFEQFQ
-881 TLLERIQSGVAG
+881 TLSERIQSD
-893 IIFMYKTRG
+893 
-902 LEEFLTFLEHIEPN
+902 
-916 VARMV
+916 VARMIYRV
-921 RQVLNIGPPQQ
+921 QDAGPPPQ

-940 PSNGGGAPGRPAP
+940 PSDGGAPGKPAP
-953 SQRSAPGAP
+953 ASRATSGTASG
-962 SAESNGKKLSRAERR
+962 ESNGRKLSRAERR
-977 ALQRMEKKANKRR
+977 AMQRMEKKANKRR

>member
-1 MLKTVTNLI
+1 MLKTMANLI
-10 TGGGDRVVKRLDPDV
+10 IGGGDRVLKRLRPDV
-25 KEVNELE
+25 DAAASSESEFEEL
-32 TYFEKL
+32 
-38 SNDDL
+38 SDDAL
-43 RDKTDEFKERIGHLD
+43 RAKTDEFKALLAE
-58 DILPEAF
+58 
-65 APVRERLGDREDLD
+65 GDDLD
-79 DILSEA
+79 
-85 FAPVGEHLGD
+85 
-95 REDLDD
+95 
-101 ILSEAFAAVRERLG
+101 
-115 DREDLDDILSEAF
+115 
-128 APVREHLGDREDLND
+128 D

-156 KRTLGLSHFNVQI
+156 KRTLGLRHFDVQI
-169 KGGIVLHEG
+169 MGGVVLHEG

-183 KTGEGKTLVATLPA
+183 KTGEGKTLAATLPS

-244 RYDPSVE
+244 LYDPTVK
-251 GPKRGFENLRPITR
+251 GPKKGFENLRPITR
-265 QEAYEADITYGTNS
+265 QEAYKADITYGTNS
-279 EFGFDYLR
+279 EFGFDFLR

-292 DASDRVQRERHYAIV
+292 DASQRVQGERHYAIV

-325 GPAEKSAGDY
+325 GPAEESAKDY
-335 QRFSRFAS
+335 QRFSRLVS
-343 TLHKDVDY
+343 TLHKGVDY
-351 TVDEKLRSASLT
+351 TIDEKLRSVSLT
-363 PKGMTKFEKKM
+363 AEGMTKLEKM
-374 LRGKNMYAPENIG
+374 LRVKNMYAPENFR
-387 LVRLAENALK
+387 LVHFAENALK

-404 DREYVVKDREV
+404 DKEYVVKDREV

-421 TGRLSH
+421 TGRMTP

-445 PIQRESIT
+445 PIQRESVT

-490 VVEIPTNDPMI
+490 VVEIPTNVLMI
-501 RDDQPDFVYK
+501 REDHPDFVYK
-511 SQKAKYNAIIEEIEA
+511 SEKSKYKAIIDEIES

-539 DISKSEIISRMLN
+539 DISKSEIISQMLN

-598 GNPEL
+598 GNPEF

-610 QWERD
+610 QWERE
-615 HQKVKDAGGLFI
+615 HQKVVDAGGLFI

-666 RRFGGDRIQTVMGW
+666 RRFGGERIQTVMGW

-698 QGSQVKVEAH
+698 QGSQVKVESH

-715 LVEYDDVVNEH
+715 LVEYDDVVNTH
-726 RRVIYEQRDK
+726 RGVIYEQRDK
-736 VLAGSNMRENVQEM
+736 VLAGSNIRNNVQEM
-750 VEKEIV
+750 VEKELT
-756 AILDGYL
+756 AILDGFL
-763 QGGRSDDW
+763 QGVRPDDW

-781 NVLPLDEKLS
+781 TVLPLDEKLS

-799 SSDAIY
+799 PADAIY
-805 DKALALANS
+805 DEVLALATRR
-814 QYDEMEEFFTPEVM
+814 YDQMEEIFTTEVM
-828 RHIERVIM
+828 RHVERAVMLRVID
-836 LFIIGSHWVEHLTS
+836 SHWVQHLTS

-868 LVMYKTR
+868 LVMYKTK
-875 GFEEFQ
+875 GFEQFQ
-881 TLLERIQSGVAG
+881 TLSERIQSD
-893 IIFMYKTRG
+893 
-902 LEEFLTFLEHIEPN
+902 
-916 VARMV
+916 VARMIYRV
-921 RQVLNIGPPQQ
+921 QDAGPPPQ

-940 PSNGGGAPGRPAP
+940 PPMAALPVSKPCPSPKGGIRRSEPRD
-953 SQRSAPGAP
+953 QRTKALPRRTPCHA
-962 SAESNGKKLSRAERR
+962 ADGKEGQQETLA
-977 ALQRMEKKANKRR
+977 